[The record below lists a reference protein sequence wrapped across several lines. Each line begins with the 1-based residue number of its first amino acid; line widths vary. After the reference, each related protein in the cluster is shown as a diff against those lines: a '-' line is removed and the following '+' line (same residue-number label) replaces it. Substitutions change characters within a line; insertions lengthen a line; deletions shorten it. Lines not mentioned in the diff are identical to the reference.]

1 MTASLSVPSLAAN
14 AADTGNQPETGAEP
28 PGLIP
33 AFMRWPAAKLAALAL
48 PALLISQ
55 QAFAQAAGNGL
66 GGRMQAAST
75 DLTAG
80 GGYVMTLLGYF
91 FGGAAILAGVYTIW
105 QNQKN
110 PNGQNRLGYGF
121 ISVLAGGAF
130 LAASLFGGFS
140 SNTVAG
146 AGPTNTGTAQQMTF
160 Q

>member
-1 MTASLSVPSLAAN
+1 MTSLSLPSLAAN
-14 AADTGNQPETGAEP
+14 AADPALRSEAGGEP

-33 AFMRWPAAKLAALAL
+33 AFLWRPAANLAAWAL
-48 PALLISQ
+48 PALLLSQ
-55 QAFAQAAGNGL
+55 QAFAQAVGNGL

-75 DLTAG
+75 DLTTG

-146 AGPTNTGTAQQMTF
+146 AAPTNTGTAAQMVF

>member
-1 MTASLSVPSLAAN
+1 
-14 AADTGNQPETGAEP
+14 
-28 PGLIP
+28 
-33 AFMRWPAAKLAALAL
+33 MRRPAAKLTAWAL
-48 PALLISQ
+48 PALLLSQ

-75 DLTAG
+75 DLTGG
-80 GGYVMTLLGYF
+80 GGYVMELLGYF
-91 FGGAAILAGVYTIW
+91 FGGAAILTGVYTIW

-146 AGPTNTGTAQQMTF
+146 AAPTNTGTAQQMTF